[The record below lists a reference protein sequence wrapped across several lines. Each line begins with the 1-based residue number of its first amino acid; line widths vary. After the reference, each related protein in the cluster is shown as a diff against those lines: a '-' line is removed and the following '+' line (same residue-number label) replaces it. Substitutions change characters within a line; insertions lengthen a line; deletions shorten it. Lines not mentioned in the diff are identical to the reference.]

1 MSVLKAK
8 RGTSKAEFVNTANKI
23 YTETL
28 WFLSRLS
35 ARYSRLLA
43 TDTIHLA
50 HEIIAN
56 AEKANTM
63 QPVDQVRFE
72 LRQNYLLKAKAA
84 LGALDVQM
92 AHVYDLLMLNPEG
105 AFDNKDKSGAIQKL
119 DKMAESLG
127 CLIDDEAKFL
137 AGVLKYDKQAFAKK
151 TKS

>member
-1 MSVLKAK
+1 MSVLKAH

-43 TDTIHLA
+43 QDTIHLA

-56 AEKANTM
+56 AEMANTM
-63 QPVDQVRFE
+63 SPVDQVRFE
-72 LRQNYLLKAKAA
+72 LRQRYLLQAKAS

-92 AHVYDLLMLNPEG
+92 AHVYELLMLNPEG
-105 AFDNKDKSGAIQKL
+105 AFDNKDKAGAIKKL
-119 DKMAESLG
+119 DKMAENLG
-127 CLIDDEAKFL
+127 CLIDDEAKL
-137 AGVLKYDKQAFAKK
+137 LTGVLKYDKQAFSKRK
-151 TKS
+151 